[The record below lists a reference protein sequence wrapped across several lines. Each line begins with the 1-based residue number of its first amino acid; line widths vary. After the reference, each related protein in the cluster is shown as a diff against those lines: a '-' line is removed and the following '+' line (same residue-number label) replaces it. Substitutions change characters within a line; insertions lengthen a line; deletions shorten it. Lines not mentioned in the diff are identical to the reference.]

1 MRTKKLFLGLCAIAA
16 FSACADNEVF
26 TSDAQKSNEVT
37 GVALSLINSDTRAL
51 YDDVTHKFQWN
62 EGDMIGLS
70 MVSRDK
76 EAEITSSDY
85 TLTNYEFTAKA
96 HVGYSYPGPQGWFE
110 TENASVFSGK
120 YVAYYPYNENYVDPS
135 LTIPVSS
142 PYIQYQCITEG
153 TEKASVFAGNNTFKY
168 SKPFALNGGKEASAE
183 IELQNLAGFFELQ
196 LDQDLSTKFETNG
209 ISYIIATPGDFTLGA
224 KKAGAG
230 EFPIK
235 GDLKSVVE
243 VPSDNACNYV
253 ESQEALV
260 LHMTSD
266 GKAGGYA
273 TPAPLTIGA
282 TGGTVNAY
290 MVALPRAE
298 FFKEG
303 YKFYLVDANNKAYEI
318 EKAAALFAGAGI
330 TSIKGTQMPLTIT
343 NADVVETKVN
353 SANVFVAADY
363 ASLKRL
369 ESVTAGSQ
377 IYVFNN
383 IELEDDVTFVNQVEL
398 IAAKN
403 QGKITVAAD
412 HVLTLPEGSIINT
425 EIEVAARTTGTT
437 AGLVA
442 SGNLTIGTK
451 GVVTNYTDFEVV
463 TEKMVTVEGT
473 YNNHATFTVEAP
485 SATTAEPNRGLKIV
499 ADATFTNNNIV
510 DNYGSVSNV
519 KGTFNNKTGAQ
530 FLDQVGSKLSGTAID
545 QQGEFICIVNT
556 QLRLNEATQQRPTTI
571 IRLKNCGND
580 GIDTGTGS
588 GPYAYK
594 FDGNDWSA
602 FRFEAIENGVII
614 GNSAASGTTTA
625 KIKSLTVKPTAKLTQ
640 QPNLNLEI
648 AEYVIMN
655 GLELNMDAYTTV
667 GEDFIV
673 SAGTTKFAS
682 ASVNLTKRLSVTGD
696 FSIAIGATVT
706 FENNIL
712 AAVNG
717 DNGVT
722 NAGTFIITDATS
734 GQNVPAIVYCND
746 FTGSGIWANYPT
758 IDPTKL
764 F

>member
-1 MRTKKLFLGLCAIAA
+1 
-16 FSACADNEVF
+16 
-26 TSDAQKSNEVT
+26 
-37 GVALSLINSDTRAL
+37 
-51 YDDVTHKFQWN
+51 
-62 EGDMIGLS
+62 

-96 HVGYSYPGPQGWFE
+96 HSGYTYPGSQGWFE

-142 PYIQYQCITEG
+142 PYIQYQCNTSA
-153 TEKASVFAGNNTFKY
+153 TEKASTFAGNNTFKY
-168 SKPFALNGGKEASAE
+168 SKPFALNGGREASAE

-196 LDQDLSTKFETNG
+196 LDQDLSAKFETSG

-224 KKAGAG
+224 KKVGAG
-230 EFPIK
+230 EFPVK

-243 VPSDNACNYV
+243 VPSDNACDYEV
-253 ESQEALV
+253 SQEALV

-266 GKAGGYA
+266 GKAGGYT
-273 TPAPLTIGA
+273 TPAPLTIA
-282 TGGTVNAY
+282 AAGGTVNAY

-330 TSIKGTQMPLTIT
+330 TSIKGTQMPLTIK
-343 NADVVETKVN
+343 NADVAETKVN
-353 SANVFVAADY
+353 SAAVYVAADY
-363 ASLKRL
+363 ASLKGL
-369 ESVTAGSQ
+369 ESVAAGSQ

-383 IELEDDVTFVNQVEL
+383 IELEGDVTFVNRVEL

-425 EIEVAARTTGTT
+425 EVEVVARTAGTT

-442 SGNLTIGTK
+442 SGNLIIGTK
-451 GVVTNYTDFEVV
+451 GVVTNHTDFEVV

-473 YNNHATFTVEAP
+473 YNNYATFTVKAP
-485 SATTAEPNRGLKIV
+485 SATTSEPNRGLKIV
-499 ADATFTNNNIV
+499 TGGTFTNNNIV
-510 DNYGSVSNV
+510 DNLGSISNV
-519 KGTFNNKTGAQ
+519 KGTFNNETNAQ
-530 FLDQVGSKLSGTAID
+530 FLDEVGSKLSGTAIN

-571 IRLKNCGND
+571 IRLMNCGND

-594 FDGNDWSA
+594 FDGNDWSE

-614 GNSAASGTTTA
+614 GNSTAALTTA
-625 KIKSLTVKPTAKLTQ
+625 KIKSLTVKSTAKLTQ

-648 AEYVIMN
+648 AEYVIMD
-655 GLELNMDAYTTV
+655 GAELNMDAYTTV
-667 GEDFIV
+667 GEDFTV
-673 SAGTTKFAS
+673 NVGATKFAS
-682 ASVNLTKRLSVTGD
+682 ATVNLTKRLSVTGD

-712 AAVNG
+712 ASVKG

-734 GQNVPAIVYCND
+734 GQNVPAIVYCKD
-746 FTGSGIWANYPT
+746 FAGNGSWANYPT
-758 IDPTKL
+758 IDPDKL